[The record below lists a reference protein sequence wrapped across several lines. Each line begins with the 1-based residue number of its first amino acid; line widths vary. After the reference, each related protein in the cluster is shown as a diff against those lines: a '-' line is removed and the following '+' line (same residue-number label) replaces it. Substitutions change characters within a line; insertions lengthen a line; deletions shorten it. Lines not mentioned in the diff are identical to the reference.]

1 MLNSAPKRCA
11 FFCAFL
17 HINLYSKNI
26 FYIFAYKFEYQTI
39 MQINDIKRLI
49 RGLQLSILLAGKN
62 KPTDANIMLLHRLI
76 RTYALAKIT
85 LQKINNT
92 SHQDKK

>member
-1 MLNSAPKRCA
+1 MQRTQKVR
-11 FFCAFL
+11 FFYVFSL
-17 HINLYSKNI
+17 INLHNKNK
-26 FYIFAYKFEYQTI
+26 FYIFAYKLDYQTI
-39 MQINDIKRLI
+39 MQINNIKRLI

-92 SHQDKK
+92 SHQAKK